1 VELGKLGNMS
11 PRVLR
16 NVARDRGGERVAQVE
31 KKKGFAEVKFHA
43 QSSRLKVEIVKLNA
57 KYKSS
62 KVKAERSRL
71 KGANLE
77 RSESL
82 GAIHLFGNVKEN
94 CLLG

>member
-1 VELGKLGNMS
+1 MRECVIE
-11 PRVLR
+11 
-16 NVARDRGGERVAQVE
+16 ART
-31 KKKGFAEVKFHA
+31 
-43 QSSRLKVEIVKLNA
+43 
-57 KYKSS
+57 SS